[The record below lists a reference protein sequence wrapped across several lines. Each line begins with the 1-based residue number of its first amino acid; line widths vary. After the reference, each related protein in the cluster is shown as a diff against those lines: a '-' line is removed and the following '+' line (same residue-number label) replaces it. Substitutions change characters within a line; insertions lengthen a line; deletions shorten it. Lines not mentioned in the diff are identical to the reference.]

1 MKSVAIFALLLVL
14 LPAVGAAA
22 AESLTPDELAL
33 VRKAEEQR
41 IKAIASVYGSVV
53 AVYGPARQGGGSGV
67 VFDPAGYALT
77 NHHVVAAA
85 GMNGQAGLADGK
97 LYPWKLIGTDP
108 GGDVAIIKLEGKDK
122 FPVSPLGN
130 SDEVRVGDWAMAMGN
145 PFVLAE
151 DQTPTVTL
159 GVVSG
164 VQRYQYGAGKNPL
177 VYGNCI
183 QVDSSINPG
192 NSGGPLYNMHGQV
205 IGINGRGSFKE
216 RGRVNVGVGYA
227 ISMKQ
232 IRNFIPELMATKMV
246 QHGTL
251 DALFSNRNN
260 TKGQR
265 VVMCDTLNLD
275 SPVARLGLQLGDELI
290 SFEGETITEANQYT
304 NLISTLPAGWPCEL
318 TFRHE
323 GKEKTVHVRLAA
335 LPYGKEQIHPEPEPM
350 PMPPGGEEKPKE
362 PMGGAKEDKPA
373 EKDAPKAEPQSKD
386 AAFQEAPAEEPK
398 AEDKPKDE
406 KPTEKLEEKPPEP
419 RPMPMPIRIGGA
431 KPNFGKEGEIRD
443 LEANR
448 ASTKYIFAR
457 WREIAGTAALGEK
470 VKGLAIADELLR
482 KDKAIGEVQTVVAA
496 DGRFRVAYTEYGVN
510 YAYGFDGKKYWA
522 KQADRDLVD
531 ITLDEL
537 LEQSIASQ
545 AVALAAMLQAE
556 PLQGL
561 GDVQLDGADKAQRRP
576 AFRVRLSHEDK
587 PRWYVW
593 LRQFDDA
600 GQSSV
605 QLAKTGTDIDGV
617 DPFVVYEDWREVS
630 GLKLPH
636 VKRLASGLDE
646 ASAIF
651 MKTTEVKVL
660 DQVSDEALQPPAAVE
675 NEAAEEAADKK
686 DAVEN
691 KADENDAQE

>member
-1 MKSVAIFALLLVL
+1 
-14 LPAVGAAA
+14 
-22 AESLTPDELAL
+22 
-33 VRKAEEQR
+33 
-41 IKAIASVYGSVV
+41 
-53 AVYGPARQGGGSGV
+53 

-85 GMNGQAGLADGK
+85 GANGQAGLADGK
-97 LYPWKLIGTDP
+97 LYPWKLVGTDP

-130 SDEVRVGDWAMAMGN
+130 SDDVRVGDWAMAMGN

-164 VQRYQYGAGKNPL
+164 VKRYQYGAGKNTL

-192 NSGGPLYNMHGQV
+192 NSGGPLYNMQGQV

-232 IRNFIPELMATKMV
+232 IRNFIPELLATKMV

-260 TKGQR
+260 EKGQR
-265 VVMCDTLNLD
+265 IVMCDTLNLD
-275 SPVARLGLQLGDELI
+275 SPVARMGLQLGDRLVA
-290 SFEGETITEANQYT
+290 FEGETITDANQYT
-304 NLISTLPAGWPCEL
+304 NLISTLPAGWPCEI
-318 TFRHE
+318 TFEHE
-323 GKEKTVHVRLAA
+323 GKQKTVFVRLAA
-335 LPYGKEQIHPEPEPM
+335 LPYGQEQIHPEPEPM
-350 PMPPGGEEKPKE
+350 PMPGGEEKPKE
-362 PMGGAKEDKPA
+362 APKGGADGEKPA
-373 EKDAPKAEPQSKD
+373 EKTQPQPKE

-398 AEDKPKDE
+398 KDE
-406 KPTEKLEEKPPEP
+406 KPEEKPADEKPADEKPAEKPPEKP
-419 RPMPMPIRIGGA
+419 AERPMPIPIQIGGA
-431 KPNFGKEGEIRD
+431 KPNFGKEGQIRD
-443 LEANR
+443 LDQNR
-448 ASTKYIFAR
+448 ANSKHIFTR
-457 WREIAGTAALGEK
+457 WREVAGAAALGEK
-470 VKGLAIADELLR
+470 VKGLEISDELLR

-496 DGRFRVAYTEYGVN
+496 DGRFRVGYTEYGVS
-510 YAYGFDGKKYWA
+510 YSFGFDGKKYWA
-522 KQADRDLVD
+522 KLADRELQD

-537 LEQSIASQ
+537 LDQSIASH

-556 PLQGL
+556 PLKGL

-576 AFRVRLSHEDK
+576 AFRMKISHEDK

-605 QLAKTGTDIDGV
+605 QLSKTGTDIDGV
-617 DPFVVYEDWREVS
+617 DAFVVYEDWREVA
-630 GLKLPH
+630 GLSLPH
-636 VKRLASGLDE
+636 IKRLATGLDE
-646 ASAIF
+646 ASTIF
-651 MKTTEVKVL
+651 MKTKEVKVL
-660 DQVSDEALQPPAAVE
+660 DQVTDEALQPPTADAAKDT
-675 NEAAEEAADKK
+675 AEETESGD
-686 DAVEN
+686 N
-691 KADENDAQE
+691 AQ